1 MRASS
6 IKYRNVMSNPSQA
19 RSSAHL
25 LSALST
31 RSSSSPQPV
40 PFMSSRQPFRPPK
53 PNARK
58 EAANTP
64 MPMKQNSNCHCP
76 VSHSCGKGRD
86 ARAAARSPRP
96 PRHSPPPRIQQ
107 PNNAQFSSPP
117 CPRPP
122 AKSPPARR
130 PSTSSACWASTS
142 SRTES
147 AGRRGRRGTRSRGGP
162 PRAADP

>member
-19 RSSAHL
+19 RSSAHH

-31 RSSSSPQPV
+31 RSSSSPKPV

-76 VSHSCGKGRD
+76 VSHSCRERPRRKGCGTVASAPTTQPSTSNPTTQQRTVFLSPVP
-86 ARAAARSPRP
+86 AAPSKEYP
-96 PRHSPPPRIQQ
+96 
-107 PNNAQFSSPP
+107 
-117 CPRPP
+117 
-122 AKSPPARR
+122 SPPA
-130 PSTSSACWASTS
+130 
-142 SRTES
+142 
-147 AGRRGRRGTRSRGGP
+147 
-162 PRAADP
+162 